1 MTTTNKTTTTNGAT
15 QFRLDP
21 VVEFFTQVGA
31 SVGDI
36 EALSEL
42 FYSAVKCNKDFAIR
56 SLLWSYDCRGGAGRR
71 SNFLE
76 LLPRAINNGLL
87 NVYEVSAIID
97 KIPEL
102 GRWDAVYKIAERVEP
117 AGVQLYSLCKIV
129 NALNNGDSLCAKW
142 MPRKGLMAARIRGL
156 MHKSAKEYRKILVNN
171 TNVVESLMSKGK
183 WSEIQYEHV
192 PSVAGA
198 RYRAAFDRHDEERH
212 AEYINSVRSGEAKM
226 NTNVLYPHDVAR
238 MLSAGV
244 SESVVDATWGN
255 LPSILEDV
263 GNIVCMADVSGSMC
277 CTVSGMVSAMEVAIS
292 LGIYF
297 AERATGLWNNKLV
310 TYSGEPEILDLS
322 GLSGFCEKYEA
333 VLEGSP
339 DPYNTDIQS
348 AYREILKV
356 CISGKV
362 PQEQMPKALLILSD
376 MQFDNIGPK
385 SIDEDIKQSFED
397 AGYMVPKL
405 IYWNLNSACNGVPI
419 SSALSANS
427 VEYSGFT
434 PRGIET
440 VLGSRTMIDLML
452 DTINNERY
460 DWQPANRTTNHTTK
474 QKGGKNECNH

>member
-1 MTTTNKTTTTNGAT
+1 MTTTNKTTTTTNGAT
-15 QFRLDP
+15 QFRLEP

-31 SVGDI
+31 ATSDM

-42 FYSAVKCNKDFAIR
+42 FYSAVECNKDFAIR

-71 SNFLE
+71 YNFLE
-76 LLPRAINNGLL
+76 LLPRAINNDML

-102 GRWDAVYKIAERVEP
+102 GRWDAVYKIAERVKP
-117 AGVQLYSLCKIV
+117 SSVQLYALHKIV
-129 NALNNGDSLCAKW
+129 DALNNGDSLCAKW

-183 WSEIQYEHV
+183 WSDIQYEHV

-198 RYRAAFDRHDEERH
+198 RYRAAFNRHDYERH
-212 AEYINSVRSGEAKM
+212 TKYIDSVLSGEAKM

-238 MLSAGV
+238 MVLSDV
-244 SESVVDATWGN
+244 STSVVDATWN
-255 LPSILEDV
+255 SLPSILEDV
-263 GNIVCMADVSGSMC
+263 GNIVCMADVSGSM
-277 CTVSGMVSAMEVAIS
+277 TAPVSGGVSAMNVAIS

-297 AERATGLWNNKLV
+297 AERATGLWSNKLV
-310 TYSGEPEILDLS
+310 TYSGIPKILDLS
-322 GLSGFCEKYEA
+322 GLSGFCEKYSA
-333 VLEGSP
+333 VLSGSP
-339 DPYNTDIQS
+339 DPLNTDIRR

-362 PQEQMPKALLILSD
+362 PQDQMPKAMLILSD
-376 MQFDNIGPK
+376 MQFDHIGPK
-385 SIDEDIKQSFED
+385 SIGEDIKQSFKD

-405 IYWNLNSACNGVPI
+405 IYWNLRGHCNGVPI
-419 SSALSANS
+419 SSALSEDS

-440 VLGSRTMIDLML
+440 VLGSRTEIDLML
-452 DTINNERY
+452 DTINKDRY
-460 DWQPANRTTNHTTK
+460 DWRPANRPTNQTNNEEA
-474 QKGGKNECNH
+474 KNEFNY